1 MKTCLLLAG
10 TALSVLAT
18 PATAQRRSQVTPYIE
33 VGQVL
38 TADLDGPNGDVL
50 TYTSLAAGVDASVQT
65 NRVEVQVNY
74 RFEKRIGWD
83 DSVADGTIHS
93 GLARAAVRLSPGL
106 NIEGGAL
113 ATRARDDIRGAAPG
127 NLAGNVSNV
136 SQLYSAYVGPTYATR
151 IDQATLNAA
160 YRLGYTKV
168 ELPSL
173 PAFLPGQPQF
183 DNYDSSTNHM
193 AVASIGA
200 RAGTYLPIGLALSGA
215 WEREDVSQLDQR
227 YDGKFLRADAVLPVT
242 GTFAVTAGLG
252 YENIELSQRDAL
264 VDATGAPVLDNNGRF
279 ATDPASPRRLSYE
292 TDGLFYDAGVLWRPS
307 SRTALTAR
315 VGRRYDTM
323 TYVGSLSHQVS
334 SRTGLN
340 IGVYDSIDSVGRG
353 LSDTL
358 AALPTSF
365 VTTNDAFG
373 DQFNGCVFGQQGPG
387 TGLGGGDAGGEI
399 ATGTQGAGACLT
411 PLLGSLTTASF
422 RSRGITGVLSTSAGP
437 WGIGLGLGY
446 ANRKFLVPDAGPSS
460 ILAGTSD
467 DIYFGQFNVNR
478 TLTARSN
485 IGADLFINYFD
496 PGLVNAP
503 GVLGAGANTTYSY
516 SFGRLGAVA
525 SVGVFTFDQ
534 DQLGSDVSGQALL
547 GMRYSF

>member
-10 TALSVLAT
+10 TALAVLAT
-18 PATAQRRSQVTPYIE
+18 PAEAQRTRQITPYIE

-50 TYTSLAAGVDASVQT
+50 TYTSLAAGVDASIQT
-65 NRVEVQVNY
+65 SRIEVQMNY
-74 RFEKRIGWD
+74 RFEKRIGWGED
-83 DSVADGTIHS
+83 VADSAIHS
-93 GLARAAVRLSPGL
+93 GLARAALRLNPGL

-151 IDQATLNAA
+151 VGETTVNAA
-160 YRLGYTKV
+160 YRFGYTKV
-168 ELPSL
+168 EQPSL
-173 PAFLPGQPQF
+173 PAFLPGQPQL

-193 AVASIGA
+193 AVASVGA
-200 RAGTYLPIGLALSGA
+200 RAGAYLPIGFTFSGA

-227 YDGKFLRADAVLPVT
+227 YDGKYLRADTVLPVT

-252 YENIELSQRDAL
+252 YENIEISQRDAL
-264 VDATGAPVLDNNGRF
+264 VDATGAPVQDNNGRF
-279 ATDPASPRRLSYE
+279 VTDPTSPRRLSYE
-292 TDGLFYDAGVLWRPS
+292 TDGLFWDAGVMWRPS
-307 SRTALTAR
+307 SRTSLTAR

-323 TYVGSLSHQVS
+323 TYVGSFSHQVS

-373 DQFNGCVFGQQGPG
+373 DQFNGCVFGAQG
-387 TGLGGGDAGGEI
+387 TAASGGEADDGI
-399 ATGTQGAGACLT
+399 ATGTQGTGACLT

-446 ANRKFLVPDAGPSS
+446 ANRKFLVPNAGPSS
-460 ILAGTSD
+460 ILANTND

-485 IGADLFINYFD
+485 IGADLFFNYFD
-496 PGLVNAP
+496 PGVANAP
-503 GVLGAGANTTYSY
+503 GVVGAGANTSYSY
-516 SFGRLGAVA
+516 SFGRLGATA

>member
-10 TALSVLAT
+10 TALAVLAT
-18 PATAQRRSQVTPYIE
+18 PADAQRARQITPYIE

-50 TYTSLAAGVDASVQT
+50 TYTSLAAGVDASIQT
-65 NRVEVQVNY
+65 SRVEVQVNY
-74 RFEKRIGWD
+74 RFEKRIGWGED
-83 DSVADGTIHS
+83 VADSTIHS
-93 GLARAAVRLSPGL
+93 GLARAALRLNPGL

-136 SQLYSAYVGPTYATR
+136 SQLYSAYVGPTYATQ
-151 IDQATLNAA
+151 IDQAALNAA
-160 YRLGYTKV
+160 YRFGYTKV
-168 ELPSL
+168 EQPSL
-173 PAFLPGQPQF
+173 PAFLPGQPQL

-193 AVASIGA
+193 AVASIGT
-200 RAGTYLPIGLALSGA
+200 RAGTYLPIGVTLSGA

-227 YDGKFLRADAVLPVT
+227 YDGTYARVDTVLPVT

-252 YENIELSQRDAL
+252 YENIEINQRDAL
-264 VDATGAPVLDNNGRF
+264 VDVTGFPVQDTNGRF
-279 ATDPASPRRLSYE
+279 ITDPASPRRLSYE
-292 TDGLFYDAGVLWRPS
+292 TDGLFWDAGVLWRPS
-307 SRTALTAR
+307 ARTALTAR

-323 TYVGSLSHQVS
+323 SYTGSFDHQVS
-334 SRTGLN
+334 SRPGLN

-358 AALPTSF
+358 AALPTSY
-365 VTTNDAFG
+365 VATNDAFG
-373 DQFNGCVFGQQGPG
+373 DQFGGCVFGQQGATVDDDGP
-387 TGLGGGDAGGEI
+387 GGGVA
-399 ATGTQGAGACLT
+399 AGTQGAGACLT

-437 WGIGLGLGY
+437 WGIGLGVGY
-446 ANRKFLVPDAGPSS
+446 ANRKFLVPNAGPSS

-516 SFGRLGAVA
+516 SFGRLGATA